1 MSLNEVKLIKE
12 FKDILIDTEERID
25 VPKIAI
31 ERVMNRRYM
40 RFLFNNPTLEE
51 CNVIL
56 KRFKADQRK
65 VRRENSIYK
74 KSIR

>member
-1 MSLNEVKLIKE
+1 MMSSSKSKV
-12 FKDILIDTEERID
+12 D

-40 RFLFNNPTLEE
+40 RFLFNNPTLDE
-51 CNVIL
+51 CNAIL

-65 VRRENSIYK
+65 VRRENPIYK
-74 KSIR
+74 NSIK